1 MLELKI
7 DYLLTYQNMFF
18 MLQYRDFVCG
28 PNIILT
34 TLDKILIIVLNFNNC
49 RKKREKMNTAFL
61 LNFIKRNNI
70 QQYQTQFK
78 NFIGLFTQDET
89 SGSIL

>member
-1 MLELKI
+1 
-7 DYLLTYQNMFF
+7 MFF

-34 TLDKILIIVLNFNNC
+34 TLDKILIIVLSFNN
-49 RKKREKMNTAFL
+49 RWKKLEKMNTAFL

-78 NFIGLFTQDET
+78 NLIGLFTQDET
-89 SGSIL
+89 NGSIL